1 MEKEKIETT
10 FENFLNLKDLKSK
23 HKAVNVKTKKINKK
37 SDEIIEHVERRLVVE
52 DGRELL
58 L

>member
-1 MEKEKIETT
+1 MEKSKIETV
-10 FENFLNLKDLKSK
+10 FDNFLNPEDLKSNLK
-23 HKAVNVKTKKINKK
+23 PINVKTKKINKK
-37 SDEIIEHVERRLVVE
+37 SDEIIEHVEKKLVVE

>member
-1 MEKEKIETT
+1 MEKEIIETA
-10 FENFLNLKDLKSK
+10 FDNFLNPEGTKEETKTATVKS
-23 HKAVNVKTKKINKK
+23 KKINKK
-37 SDEIIEHVERRLVVE
+37 SNEIIEHVEKKLVVE

>member
-1 MEKEKIETT
+1 MEKEKIEAA
-10 FENFLNLKDLKSK
+10 FDNFLNPEESK
-23 HKAVNVKTKKINKK
+23 KEDKAVNVKTKKINKK
-37 SDEIIEHVERRLVVE
+37 SDEIIEHVEKKLVVE

>member
-1 MEKEKIETT
+1 MEKSKIETV
-10 FENFLNLKDLKSK
+10 FDNFLNPEDLKSNLK
-23 HKAVNVKTKKINKK
+23 PINVKTKKIIKK
-37 SDEIIEHVERRLVVE
+37 SDGIIEHVEKKLVVE